1 MICHRQFMLAAAL
14 LMSACATAS
23 NPEVDLAAEE
33 RAIRGRSAEIVAAEN
48 AHDYTKAL
56 TFYTADAT
64 VQAANMKQA
73 EGHDAIRALYEEFNK
88 MGYTSLQ
95 STTTK
100 VTVAASGDYA
110 YETGVNHI
118 TFPSPKGDFV
128 DVGKYL
134 AVWKKVEGVWFIT
147 TLAVSSDAPPP
158 TEAAPAN

>member
-1 MICHRQFMLAAAL
+1 MIRKHQLAFVAAL
-14 LMSACATAS
+14 LTSACAAAS
-23 NPEVDLAAEE
+23 NPAVDLAAEE
-33 RAIRGRSAEIVAAEN
+33 RAIRERSSEIVTAEN
-48 AHDYTKAL
+48 AHDYAKAL
-56 TFYTADAT
+56 TFYTADAV
-64 VQAANMKQA
+64 VQAANFKQA
-73 EGHDAIRALYEEFNK
+73 EGHEAIRAMYEEFNK
-88 MGYTSLQ
+88 MGYTNLQ

-100 VTVAASGDYA
+100 VTVVASGDFA
-110 YETGVNHI
+110 FETGVNHI